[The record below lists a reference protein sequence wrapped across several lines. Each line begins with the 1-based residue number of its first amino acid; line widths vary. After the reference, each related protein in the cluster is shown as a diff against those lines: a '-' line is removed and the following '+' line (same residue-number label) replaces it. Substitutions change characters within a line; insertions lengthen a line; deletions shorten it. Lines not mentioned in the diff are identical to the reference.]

1 MIFETNTQTVTLTIT
16 EIYDVVKKE
25 TSQNFRAFRATSE
38 KQGGGIDTLY
48 QDMTINDA
56 DDDSLDSQLNV
67 IVPEIYQDIRGY
79 TESYTIDEA
88 QISFTMQLKDANA
101 GTRLKPLFEKVI
113 HDKLLVWWYKMRI
126 PQLAQ
131 QYAESAKITMSE
143 IRSIVIPT
151 FGVRRLRQI

>member
-1 MIFETNTQTVTLTIT
+1 MIFETSTQTVTLTVK

-25 TSQNFRAFRATSE
+25 SSQNFRAFRATADN
-38 KQGGGIDTLY
+38 QGGGIDTLY

-56 DDDSLDSQLNV
+56 DDDSLDTQLNV

-79 TESYTIDEA
+79 TDSYTVNGSS
-88 QISFTMQLKDANA
+88 ISFSMQLKDANA
-101 GTRLKPLFEKVI
+101 STRLKPLFEKI
-113 HDKLLVWWYKMRI
+113 IQDRLLAWWYKMRM

-131 QYAESAKITMSE
+131 QYAESAKITMSD